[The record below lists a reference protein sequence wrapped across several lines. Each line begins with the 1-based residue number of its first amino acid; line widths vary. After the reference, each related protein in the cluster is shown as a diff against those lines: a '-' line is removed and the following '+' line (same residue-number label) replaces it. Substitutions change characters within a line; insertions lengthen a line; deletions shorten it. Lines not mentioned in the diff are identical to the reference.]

1 MRKKNGVNI
10 MLFVIIIILIG
21 ILSRSKSPKNQTA
34 GILLQTDRDF
44 SELSLPIFPC
54 LAREAKIPNTDS
66 IEKITKPVLIA
77 EISPG

>member
-1 MRKKNGVNI
+1 MTGQSSDLV
-10 MLFVIIIILIG
+10 
-21 ILSRSKSPKNQTA
+21 PKRHREVMA
-34 GILLQTDRDF
+34 FPG
-44 SELSLPIFPC
+44 LSLPIFPC

>member
-1 MRKKNGVNI
+1 MTGQSSD
-10 MLFVIIIILIG
+10 LI
-21 ILSRSKSPKNQTA
+21 PKRQREVMA
-34 GILLQTDRDF
+34 FPG
-44 SELSLPIFPC
+44 LSLPIFPC